1 MFAKLKAVLAGL
13 TGGTGAGDH
22 GPPAE
27 TVNYKGF
34 RIKPAPFRT
43 DGGMFQTAG
52 TIEKDG
58 AEGVR
63 THRFIRADT
72 HASREDAI
80 AFAVAKAKQII
91 DLQGEK
97 IFS

>member
-13 TGGTGAGDH
+13 TGGAGAGG
-22 GPPAE
+22 GPPADP
-27 TVNYKGF
+27 VDYKGF
-34 RIKPAPFRT
+34 RIKPAPYAT
-43 DGGMFQTAG
+43 DGGVFQTAG

-58 AEGVR
+58 PAGVR

-80 AFAVAKAKQII
+80 AFAVSKAKQII
-91 DLQGEK
+91 DLQGDK